1 MKICHVINDLSR
13 GGAET
18 HLLSLVEL
26 QIQQDN
32 EVSVLLLGRD
42 QDHFVSLE
50 REFIELGVKLKRL
63 NGPKKLQGLNPFS
76 IFIATR
82 YFSDQKFD
90 IVHTH
95 SPRSDFLVYISQKIF
110 KNINKRIV
118 SIHGKY
124 GTYLQGNKYVDI
136 LRRYFINKQ
145 AKIWLSAHKVIV
157 ISESIKEWLNALNP
171 SIKPV
176 VIPYGINNQDL
187 EINFTNKNIGF
198 LGRLNKNK
206 GIEDLVTVFN
216 SITNEHNKEI
226 SQFTLSIG
234 GVGTDTY
241 VKNLQKTT
249 TDKNIEFLGYVS
261 DRNKF
266 FKSLSI
272 FVFPSYSE
280 GLGLVLLEAMSYG
293 VLCIARDAAPMNK
306 IINHAD
312 NGFLF
317 TDNHDLKKL
326 IETALKLNQKE
337 KTQIIKNALHT
348 IENSYSIIQMYSSIE
363 KVYSS

>member
-18 HLLSLVEL
+18 HLFSLVEL
-26 QIQQDN
+26 QIQQGN

-42 QDHFVSLE
+42 QDKFVSLE
-50 REFIELGVKLKRL
+50 DDFVELGVKLKRL
-63 NGPKKLQGLNPFS
+63 KGPKKLQGLNPFS
-76 IFIATR
+76 IFIASR
-82 YFSDQKFD
+82 YFSSQKFD

-110 KNINKRIV
+110 KKINKRIV

-124 GTYLQGNKYVDI
+124 GTYLQGNQYVDI
-136 LRRYFINKQ
+136 LRKSFMNKQ
-145 AKIWLSAHKVIV
+145 AKIWQSADRVIV
-157 ISESIKEWLNALNP
+157 ISESIKEWLYELNP

-176 VIPYGINNQDL
+176 VIPYGLNIHDL

-216 SITNEHNKEI
+216 SITKEHSKEN
-226 SQFTLSIG
+226 SQLILSIG

-241 VKNLQKTT
+241 VKNLKKTVI
-249 TDKNIEFLGYVS
+249 DKNIEFLGYVS

-293 VLCIARDAAPMNK
+293 VLCIARNAAPMNK

-317 TDNHDLKKL
+317 TSKEDLKKI
-326 IETALKLNQKE
+326 IETTLKLNQKE
-337 KTQIIKNALHT
+337 KTQIIKNGLET

-363 KVYSS
+363 EVYRN

>member
-26 QIQQDN
+26 QIKQGN
-32 EVSVLLLGRD
+32 EVNVLLLGRD
-42 QDHFVSLE
+42 QDDFVSLE
-50 REFIELGVKLKRL
+50 NDFVELGIKLKRL
-63 NGPKKLQGLNPFS
+63 SGPKKLQGLNPFS
-76 IFIATR
+76 ILAASR
-82 YFSDQKFD
+82 YFSKQKFD

-95 SPRSDFLVYISQKIF
+95 SPRSDFLVYVSQKIF
-110 KNINKRIV
+110 NKINKRVV

-136 LRRYFINKQ
+136 LRKSFINKQ
-145 AKIWLSAHKVIV
+145 AKIWLSADKVIV
-157 ISESIKEWLNALNP
+157 ISDSIKDWLNSLNP

-176 VIPYGINNQDL
+176 VIPYGVSNQNQ

-206 GIEDLVTVFN
+206 GIEDLVNVFN
-216 SITNEHNKEI
+216 SIMNEHSIEN
-226 SQFTLSIG
+226 SQLTLSIG
-234 GVGTDTY
+234 GVGIDNY
-241 VKNLQKTT
+241 VKNLQRTAI
-249 TDKNIEFLGYVS
+249 DKNIKFLGYVK
-261 DRNKF
+261 DRNNF

-293 VLCIARDAAPMNK
+293 VLCIARDVAPMNK
-306 IINHAD
+306 IINHED

-317 TDNHDLKKL
+317 TNNDELKK
-326 IETALKLNQKE
+326 IIKTALKLNQDE
-337 KTQIIKNALHT
+337 KTQVIKNALNT
-348 IENSYSIIQMYSSIE
+348 IENSYSIIQMYSNIE
-363 KVYSS
+363 KVYRS

>member
-1 MKICHVINDLSR
+1 MKVCHVINDLSR

-26 QIQQDN
+26 QIQKGN
-32 EVSVLLLGRD
+32 EVNVLLLGRD
-42 QDHFVSLE
+42 QDNFVSLE
-50 REFIELGVKLKRL
+50 NDFVSLGVKLKRL
-63 NGPKKLQGLNPFS
+63 NGPKKLQGLNPIS
-76 IFIATR
+76 IYIASR
-82 YFSDQKFD
+82 YFSNQKFD

-110 KNINKRIV
+110 NKIDKRIV

-124 GTYLQGNKYVDI
+124 GTYLQGNKYVDF
-136 LRRYFINKQ
+136 LRKSFLSKQ
-145 AKIWLSAHKVIV
+145 AKIWLSADRVIV
-157 ISESIKEWLNALNP
+157 ISDSIKEWLNALNP

-176 VIPYGINNQDL
+176 VVPYGINLQDI
-187 EINFTNKNIGF
+187 EINFTNENIGF

-216 SITNEHNKEI
+216 SITNEYRKEN
-226 SQFTLSIG
+226 SHLTLSIG
-234 GVGTDTY
+234 GVGTDIY
-241 VKNLQKTT
+241 VKNLQRIAI
-249 TDKNIEFLGYVS
+249 DKNIKFLGYVN
-261 DRNKF
+261 DRKRF

-293 VLCIARDAAPMNK
+293 VLCIARDTAPMNK
-306 IINHAD
+306 IISHTN

-317 TDNHDLKKL
+317 TDNDDLKKI

-337 KTQIIKNALHT
+337 KSQIIKNALDT

>member
-18 HLLSLVEL
+18 HLLSLVKL
-26 QIQQDN
+26 QIQQGN
-32 EVSVLLLGRD
+32 KVNVLLLGRD

-50 REFIELGVKLKRL
+50 NDFIELGVKLKRL

-76 IFIATR
+76 IFIASR
-82 YFSDQKFD
+82 YFSSQKFD

-110 KNINKRIV
+110 KKINKRIV

-124 GTYLQGNKYVDI
+124 GTYLQGNKYVDT
-136 LRRYFINKQ
+136 LRKSFINKQ
-145 AKIWLSAHKVIV
+145 AKIWLSADRVIV

-171 SIKPV
+171 SIKPI
-176 VIPYGINNQDL
+176 VIPYGINIQDL
-187 EINFTNKNIGF
+187 EINFTDKNIGF

-216 SITNEHNKEI
+216 SITDKNSIEN
-226 SQFTLSIG
+226 SQLSLFIG
-234 GVGTDTY
+234 GVGSDNY
-241 VKNLQKTT
+241 IKKLQRTAI
-249 TDKNIEFLGYVS
+249 DKNIKFLGYVN

-317 TDNHDLKKL
+317 TDNEDLKKI
-326 IETALKLNQKE
+326 IEEALKLNQKE
-337 KTQIIKNALHT
+337 KIQIIKNALYT